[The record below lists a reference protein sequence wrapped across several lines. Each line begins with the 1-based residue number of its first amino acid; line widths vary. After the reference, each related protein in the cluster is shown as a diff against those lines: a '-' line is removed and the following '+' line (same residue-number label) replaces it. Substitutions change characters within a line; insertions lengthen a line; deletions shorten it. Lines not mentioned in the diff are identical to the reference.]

1 MVVSASASPVSQQ
14 EAARAARAFWSAT
27 LHARNADLLEM
38 QSWPYENV
46 HLLTVAEGGWIMVA
60 ADDRARPVLA
70 YSATGTFDLKNIP
83 AAMQNFLYVYEQ
95 EINEIRKSDDGI
107 RDAE

>member
-1 MVVSASASPVSQQ
+1 
-14 EAARAARAFWSAT
+14 
-27 LHARNADLLEM
+27 
-38 QSWPYENV
+38 
-46 HLLTVAEGGWIMVA
+46 MVA